1 MDKRYNPTD
10 NINQYNILKIIGEGK
25 YGIAYL
31 AQDIDLNKYILKQL
45 KNEMLEVTRKKLFYE
60 EEILKSLDDNR
71 FPKFIEK
78 FNYEDN
84 LIYVLEYIEGKDFE
98 DILYE
103 DEYEFSKEEIYDIA
117 IQLIDI
123 IELLQKNDIIHRDLR
138 TPNII
143 LDRNNKLKLIDFGL
157 ARYIDDKKYVKEIDY
172 WYIADFLIHLYYSSS
187 YKESDLDERPWF
199 EELDLNIKECLFLK
213 KLMGIEDCYKSI
225 DEIKKNFKDIVN

>member
-1 MDKRYNPTD
+1 
-10 NINQYNILKIIGEGK
+10 
-25 YGIAYL
+25 
-31 AQDIDLNKYILKQL
+31 
-45 KNEMLEVTRKKLFYE
+45 MLEVTSKKLFYE

-84 LIYVLEYIEGKDFE
+84 LIYVLDYIEGKDFE

-117 IQLIDI
+117 VQLIDI
-123 IELLQKNDIIHRDLR
+123 VELLQKNNIIHRDLR

-172 WYIADFLIHLYYSSS
+172 WYIADFLIHLYYSSY
-187 YKESDLDERPWF
+187 YKESDLDEMPWF
-199 EELDLNIKECLFLK
+199 EELDLNEKECLFLK
-213 KLMGIEDCYKSI
+213 KLMGIEGRYKSI
-225 DEIKKNFKDIVN
+225 DEIKKNFKYVIN